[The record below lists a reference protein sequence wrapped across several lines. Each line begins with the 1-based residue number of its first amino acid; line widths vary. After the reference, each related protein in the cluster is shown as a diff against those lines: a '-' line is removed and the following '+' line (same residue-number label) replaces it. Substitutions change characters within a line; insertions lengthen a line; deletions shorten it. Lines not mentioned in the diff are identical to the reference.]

1 MMTWKIIHRQRI
13 LPTSNQEY
21 DDDDD
26 DLDDLDVV
34 DDDHDHEN
42 FRKNI
47 QCRLEG

>member
-26 DLDDLDVV
+26 DLDDLDV
-34 DDDHDHEN
+34 DDDDDD
-42 FRKNI
+42 
-47 QCRLEG
+47 